1 MTSFG
6 YTILGFGVNANPVAA
21 TPSIVSSGLILH
33 YDAGNT
39 DSYPGSGTTWSNLIS
54 DNHDGTLENGPTFSS
69 DDGGSIVFDGSDE
82 LIECADDLD
91 PEADG
96 LFADSGHA
104 WSASAWFNVSDSG
117 SLPNRGA
124 IISRS
129 VGAGG
134 QAQFSLYYESRTS
147 GGGGRT
153 GSQVEIRLRGT
164 KTIINDTDIT
174 GTWSNVAVTWDGTT
188 AKTYFN
194 GSFVT
199 NAGVGTRSE
208 QVKTFRVGNTHGAGG
223 GDKPFKGNISVVKVY
238 EDALTAAEVLQ
249 NYNALKGRYGL

>member
-6 YTILGFGVNANPVAA
+6 YTILGFGVNANPVAAA

-54 DNHDGTLENGPTFSS
+54 DDHDGTLTNGPTFSS
-69 DDGGSIVFDGSDE
+69 DDGGSIVFDGSDD
-82 LIECADDLD
+82 LVECADDLD

-96 LFADSGHA
+96 LFAASSHA

-117 SLPNRGA
+117 SLPDRGA

-129 VGAGG
+129 VGVGSSAPM
-134 QAQFSLYYESRTS
+134 AVYYESRTS
-147 GGGGRT
+147 GGRT
-153 GSQVEIRLRGT
+153 GSQVEIRVRGT

-199 NAGVGTRSE
+199 NAGVGSAGE
-208 QVKTFRVGNTHGAGG
+208 DLKTFRVGNTHGSG
-223 GDKPFKGNISVVKVY
+223 KPFEGNISVVKVY